1 VKRASAGKVWIGIS
15 GWTYPP
21 WRGTFYPEKLAH
33 HRELEYAASIF
44 HSIEINGT
52 FYSLQKPESFEKW
65 AESTPKNFIFSVKA
79 PRYITHIQR
88 LKEVETAVAN
98 FLASG
103 ILKLGSKLGPILWQ
117 LPPSLK
123 YDAQIV
129 EAFLKLLPH
138 DIQAAA
144 DRARSH
150 DKWMS
155 GRAWMKTTEEGP
167 LRHSIEVRNNSFAVP
182 EFIELLRKYDVALV
196 CADSPEWPRMMDVTS
211 DFVYCRLHGSEVL
224 YEDGYD
230 EKSLDQWSERM
241 AAWARGQ
248 EPEHAERVMPKTGAK
263 SKGRDVFVYF
273 DNDKKV
279 LSPVNAQ
286 GLMKRM
292 DKLLAT
298 APRGN

>member
-1 VKRASAGKVWIGIS
+1 MAKASVGKVRIGIS

-21 WRGTFYPEKLAH
+21 WRKKFYPHKLAQH
-33 HRELEYAASIF
+33 KELAYASSIF
-44 HSIEINGT
+44 SSIEINGT
-52 FYSLQKPESFEKW
+52 FYSLQKPQSFEKW
-65 AESTPKNFIFSVKA
+65 AGETPEDFVFSVKA

-88 LKEVETAVAN
+88 LKEVEAPVAN

-103 ILKLGSKLGPILWQ
+103 LLKLGPKLGPILWQ

-123 YDAQIV
+123 YDGQVI
-129 EAFLKLLPH
+129 EEFLKLLPH

-144 DRARSH
+144 DQARSH
-150 DKWMS
+150 DKWMAE
-155 GRAWMKTTEEGP
+155 RAWMKTKEEGP
-167 LRHSIEVRNNSFAVP
+167 LRHTIEVRHKSFAVP
-182 EFIELLRKYDVALV
+182 EFIELLRRYDVALV

-211 DFVYCRLHGSEVL
+211 DFIYCRLHGSEIL

-230 EKSLDQWSERM
+230 AKSLDQWAERVTT
-241 AAWARGQ
+241 WARGK
-248 EPEHAERVMPKTGAK
+248 EPEDAERVTEKTSSK

-286 GLMKRM
+286 DLVKRV
-292 DKLLAT
+292 DKLLGT
-298 APRGN
+298 A